1 MLSINVE
8 QLVLIGDISSI
19 MDVRTGSLVFF
30 YQPFQRPFA
39 ENRKMRIWPSLKTG
53 QQFLDPFPGFQ
64 GTCRYE
70 QIVFFA
76 SSRRHRPGNIR
87 MPHHGHARWQS
98 QTVLD
103 QFLPRFLRDSKN
115 VVHAVL
121 QEIPP
126 CRHRSRARPVDLTG
140 AIPTGIGSKI
150 KHLMAF
156 EPRTEPDQSTIIR
169 CQTKNHFGWF
179 QKR

>member
-8 QLVLIGDISSI
+8 QFVLVGDISGI
-19 MDVRTGSLVFF
+19 MDVWASRLIFF
-30 YQPFQRPFA
+30 YQSFQRPFA
-39 ENRKMRIWPSLKTG
+39 KNRKMRIRPGRKAG
-53 QQFLDPFPGFQ
+53 QQFLDTFSGIQ
-64 GTCRYE
+64 GTGRYE
-70 QIVFFA
+70 QIVSFT
-76 SSRRHRPGNIR
+76 SIRRHRPGNIR
-87 MPHHGHARWQS
+87 MPHHGHARWRC
-98 QTVLD
+98 QTVPD
-103 QFLPRFLRDSKN
+103 QFLPRFLRDGKN
-115 VVHAVL
+115 MVHTVL
-121 QEIPP
+121 QKIPP

-140 AIPTGIGSKI
+140 AIPTGIGRKL